1 MEAAAARSQM
11 GSGAVEGRLVPAWSE
26 PAPGA
31 RIVRSTIPDVSHG
44 YLILDENRAEWR
56 IGGLLSSAYTCPS
69 PLIDATWCIFPYL
82 EPRPRPWLALLC
94 AGAQLSLY
102 SLDSEEHRVPLP
114 HGYTTVFPTP
124 LGLLLLGDKEA
135 HPPLLLEHPLDV
147 PRTVL
152 VPGTGHDIL
161 WATHECHW
169 IVTSDAQA
177 GTVTPLGCRG
187 AWEVFMGMSWLELC
201 GS

>member
-1 MEAAAARSQM
+1 MLGERCLPCIPEMKSCKVPSSQC
-11 GSGAVEGRLVPAWSE
+11 V
-26 PAPGA
+26 
-31 RIVRSTIPDVSHG
+31 
-44 YLILDENRAEWR
+44 
-56 IGGLLSSAYTCPS
+56 
-69 PLIDATWCIFPYL
+69 
-82 EPRPRPWLALLC
+82 
-94 AGAQLSLY
+94 Q
-102 SLDSEEHRVPLP
+102 
-114 HGYTTVFPTP
+114 
-124 LGLLLLGDKEA
+124 DKEA

-187 AWEVFMGMSWLELC
+187 AWEVFMGMSWLEPC
-201 GS
+201 DS